1 MSRREVHEM
10 VELPLVNNLR
20 RLQTHFA
27 FTILPFHS
35 INEFIFRF
43 ALTPFLKSVV
53 FDHKLSLPL
62 EKVRFFFPKIQVS
75 QTPAKAEK
83 GIKRAC

>member
-10 VELPLVNNLR
+10 VELPLVNKLR
-20 RLQTHFA
+20 RLQIHFA
-27 FTILPFHS
+27 FTILPRHS

-62 EKVRFFFPKIQVS
+62 DKVRFFIPQIQVS
-75 QTPAKAEK
+75 KVKFQL
-83 GIKRAC
+83 KRKRG